1 MPASRRRASA
11 CAALALVAAALTLLA
26 ASNAAKAATNP
37 LSIAVKVGYSGFV
50 KAQQWMP
57 VTIDLT
63 NNGQGVDGTLEVSIG
78 ASSTPNGPPIGS
90 AIYQTHLSLPAGA
103 TKQVRT
109 YLVEDQA
116 PAVVSVR

>member
-11 CAALALVAAALTLLA
+11 RAALAFVAVALTLLA
-26 ASNAAKAATNP
+26 ASNATQAATNP
-37 LSIAVKVGYSGFV
+37 LSIVLKVGYSGFV

-63 NNGQGVDGTLEVSIG
+63 NNGQDVEGTLEVT
-78 ASSTPNGPPIGS
+78 AANGS
-90 AIYQTHLSLPAGA
+90 AQSGQPFESVIYQTHVSLPAGA
-103 TKQVRT
+103 TKHVRT

-116 PAVVSVR
+116 P